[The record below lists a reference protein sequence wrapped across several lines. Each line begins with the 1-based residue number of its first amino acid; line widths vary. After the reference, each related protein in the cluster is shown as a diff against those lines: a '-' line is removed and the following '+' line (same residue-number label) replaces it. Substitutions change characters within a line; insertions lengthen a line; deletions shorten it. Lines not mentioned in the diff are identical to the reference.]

1 MLKLSKVM
9 FVGLFEVEQRSLA
22 TLVLGYAA
30 DQRQQ
35 TCNEVSNRA
44 ANFAAL
50 IVNQLRF
57 LNDFGGPLEATGTPA
72 IAPEWFLMPTT

>member
-1 MLKLSKVM
+1 M
-9 FVGLFEVEQRSLA
+9 Q
-22 TLVLGYAA
+22 
-30 DQRQQ
+30 
-35 TCNEVSNRA
+35 NVSNRA